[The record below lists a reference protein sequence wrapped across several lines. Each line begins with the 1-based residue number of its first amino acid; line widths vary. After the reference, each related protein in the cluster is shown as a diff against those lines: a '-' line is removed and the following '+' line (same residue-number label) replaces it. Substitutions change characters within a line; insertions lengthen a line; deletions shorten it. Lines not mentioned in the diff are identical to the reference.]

1 MNFKSHF
8 VFNRSQQNG
17 IFLLVC
23 IIILLQIIYHT
34 VKFSSNTEE
43 APLSSEEIRV
53 YQERLDSIKLVSS
66 LNDTVRIFPF
76 NPNYITDY
84 KGYTL
89 GMSTDE
95 IDRLLRFRESGKWV
109 NSAEDFQKITDVSD
123 SLLENIS
130 PYFKFPAWVQEKNP
144 SGIASVEKRDIA
156 KKDLNSASAEEL
168 MEVNGIGEVLAARIV
183 NYRSKIGGFMDD
195 IQLKDIY
202 GLNYEARENL
212 LRRYRVIEAPDFLM
226 KNINMVKVIELSEIP
241 YFNYELAREIV
252 NYRQLH
258 EGITSFEELS
268 KIESFPSDKIDRIKL
283 YLTLD

>member
-23 IIILLQIIYHT
+23 IIILLQIMYYT

-53 YQERLDSIKLVSS
+53 YQKRLDSIKLVRS

-89 GMSTDE
+89 GMSPDE

-109 NSAEDFQKITDVSD
+109 NSTEDFQKITNVSD

-130 PYFKFPAWVQEKNP
+130 PYFRFPAWVQAKNP

-168 MEVNGIGEVLAARIV
+168 MKVNGIGEVLAARIV
-183 NYRSKIGGFMDD
+183 NFRNKIGGFMGD
-195 IQLKDIY
+195 IQLKDVY

-212 LRRYRVIEAPDFLM
+212 LLEYKVINFPEF
-226 KNINMVKVIELSEIP
+226 KQQNINIVKVIELSEIP

-252 NYRQLH
+252 SYRQLH